1 MKKIIATLL
10 LVSFFGCQ
18 QNQKTNSKVALDF
31 EGGWKLVEF
40 NYFNQDTSVNVPNT
54 SGMFIF
60 GDGSYSVLWT
70 RGVRTP
76 FVDLSNPS
84 DDEIK
89 AAFNSIIFNMGTY
102 EVSNDTIITKS
113 QVARVP
119 GFEGGGYIY
128 KFNRINEDSLQLKVV
143 DEYYPDGTHPEWI
156 KDTKMEFV
164 LVKNKSPQ

>member
-1 MKKIIATLL
+1 MKKIFLL
-10 LVSFFGCQ
+10 LTLVSFFSCEQ
-18 QNQKTNSKVALDF
+18 TQKLEVNAILDF

-40 NYFNQDTSVNVPNT
+40 NYYNQDTSVNVPNT

-76 FVDLSNPS
+76 FGDLSNPS

-128 KFNRINEDSLQLKVV
+128 KFHRMSEDSLQLKVV

-156 KDTKMEFV
+156 KETKMEFI
-164 LVKNKSPQ
+164 LIQNKK

>member
-1 MKKIIATLL
+1 MDR
-10 LVSFFGCQ
+10 LVFFFTIVALASCQ
-18 QNQKTNSKVALDF
+18 QTKSFREKTSFDF

-40 NYFNQDTSVNVPNT
+40 NYYNQDTSVNVPNT

-60 GDGSYSVLWT
+60 GEGSYSVLWT

-76 FVDLSNPS
+76 FGDLSNPS
-84 DDEIK
+84 DEEIK

-102 EVSNDTIITKS
+102 KVTNDTIITKS

-128 KFNRINEDSLQLKVV
+128 KFNRIHEDSLQLKVV
-143 DEYYPDGTHPEWI
+143 DEYYPDGSHPEWI
-156 KDTKMEFV
+156 KETKMEFI
-164 LVKNKSPQ
+164 LVQNNSN